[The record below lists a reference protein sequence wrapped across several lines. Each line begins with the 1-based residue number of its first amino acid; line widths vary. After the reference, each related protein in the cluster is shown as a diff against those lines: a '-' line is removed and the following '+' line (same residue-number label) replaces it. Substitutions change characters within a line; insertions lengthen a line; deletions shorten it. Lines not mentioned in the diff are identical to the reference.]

1 MPWQPIVQKKR
12 RWKEGAL
19 GQCNPAIADV
29 WNVGFIDNIIGTK
42 IKKKLRDCSKSEAIE
57 EGMYQ
62 IKNSEYLKI
71 LLKGKSLNDVI
82 IGIED
87 WYQFVDDIDS
97 GTLTSTNPKFSVNVG
112 TRTLMPL
119 TSNPDDIP
127 SNMRLAGYY
136 VTSTMGGVSMEASCE
151 TGLQA
156 GKDLLDKYRIDK
168 GHVIHHDRQYLTVA
182 TAPLVA
188 LDNVMYMAKLPP
200 LISFVPPTVVM
211 ILYFGLIVYLV
222 RLCLK
227 K

>member
-1 MPWQPIVQKKR
+1 
-12 RWKEGAL
+12 
-19 GQCNPAIADV
+19 
-29 WNVGFIDNIIGTK
+29 
-42 IKKKLRDCSKSEAIE
+42 
-57 EGMYQ
+57 
-62 IKNSEYLKI
+62 
-71 LLKGKSLNDVI
+71 
-82 IGIED
+82 
-87 WYQFVDDIDS
+87 
-97 GTLTSTNPKFSVNVG
+97 
-112 TRTLMPL
+112 MPL